1 MKRLYYLTDT
11 IDSTESVSNDLHAA
25 GIDDWHFHVLSRDE
39 AGLYTHHV
47 HSANWFQQYDLL
59 RCALRGA
66 LFGFIAG
73 MLIAVMIG
81 ATPVLGAPVSTLG
94 AVFTVLIITMFGT
107 WVGGLV
113 GLQTENHKVR
123 RFHDAL
129 EAGKYLIMVD
139 IAPEQEHTVTKLM
152 KIHHPEA
159 TPVRA
164 ERARAERVPD
174 RTSPAPR

>member
-25 GIDDWHFHVLSRDE
+25 GVTDWHFHVLSRDE

-47 HSANWFQQYDLL
+47 HSANWFQQYDLF
-59 RCALRGA
+59 RCAWRGA

-73 MLIAVMIG
+73 MLIAALIG
-81 ATPVLGAPVSTLG
+81 ATPVLGTPVSTLG
-94 AVFTVLIITMFGT
+94 AVSTVLIITMFGT

-113 GLQTENHKVR
+113 GLQTENHRVR

-129 EAGKYLIMVD
+129 EAGRYLIMVD
-139 IAPEQEHTVTKLM
+139 IDPGQEHTVKKLM

-159 TPVRA
+159 TLART
-164 ERARAERVPD
+164 ERPRGGRLPD
-174 RTSPAPR
+174 RATPAAR